1 MYVYMYRNVAKNTTV
16 RVPHPWI
23 RDSKDQ
29 ETFLPPSANN
39 QSQCSNQHH
48 SLSVHRSIYR

>member
-1 MYVYMYRNVAKNTTV
+1 MYVYMYRNVPKNTTV

-48 SLSVHRSIYR
+48 SLSVHR